1 MEQTTHKAASSK
13 MAKYEKTCFDNQ
25 HVFIPFAFDTFG
37 FITPEDVSL
46 LERVQ
51 NVMNSNIVSPRA
63 MNVIFKKIGFANQKE

>member
-13 MAKYEKTCFDNQ
+13 MVKYEKTCFDNQ